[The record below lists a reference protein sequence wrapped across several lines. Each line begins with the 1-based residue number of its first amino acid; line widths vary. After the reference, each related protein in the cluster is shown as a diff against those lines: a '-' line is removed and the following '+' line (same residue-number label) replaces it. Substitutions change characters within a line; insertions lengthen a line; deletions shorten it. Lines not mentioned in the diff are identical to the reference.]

1 MSLRKKIAGAAFGTL
16 LGASILTSSAYAA
29 TTATA
34 SKTETAQEARPER
47 KDILSSL
54 VESGKLSEST
64 YNNIKSYMSEH
75 KPEKKEK
82 PADGS
87 TGAVG
92 SDETGTKKQRPAR
105 KPDSATTESSTS
117 ADGTA
122 AAADA
127 AGKARGKSGRRGGGM
142 MHGNML
148 QEMLEAGVI
157 TQSEYDVIKET
168 MPERPEKPEKKADGT
183 TTS

>member
-34 SKTETAQEARPER
+34 SKAETAQEARPER

-87 TGAVG
+87 AGAVC
-92 SDETGTKKQRPAR
+92 
-105 KPDSATTESSTS
+105 
-117 ADGTA
+117 
-122 AAADA
+122 
-127 AGKARGKSGRRGGGM
+127 
-142 MHGNML
+142 
-148 QEMLEAGVI
+148 
-157 TQSEYDVIKET
+157 
-168 MPERPEKPEKKADGT
+168 
-183 TTS
+183 